1 MSTRRAIGSALV
13 TLGAGA
19 AAVLIAEINAPIRLA
34 GPMNLPNLPLYAL
47 LGFLLLL
54 GVAGVVIG
62 RPGLRMLGWLMA
74 VAGMAVAALGLLHAF
89 GPSPDGGRW
98 GDRHARADTI
108 RHVIV
113 MVAAAVMIVVGYSA
127 ARRP

>member
-1 MSTRRAIGSALV
+1 MTTRQAIGIAFV

-47 LGFLLLL
+47 LSVLSLL

-62 RPGLRMLGWLMA
+62 RPGLRMLAWLMA

-98 GDRHARADTI
+98 GERFARADNV
-108 RHVIV
+108 RHAIVIA
-113 MVAAAVMIVVGYSA
+113 AAAVMIVVGYWA